1 MNKKV
6 SKIISARAR
15 YGRVAPRA
23 SEKAHPTKALDKS
36 RKKARTT
43 TSHRFHRNPERV
55 LTDLYN
61 STPPKARPDLV
72 RKWLREI
79 QAAKMIGGVL

>member
-1 MNKKV
+1 MKKKIQ
-6 SKIISARAR
+6 KIIAARAL
-15 YGRVAPRA
+15 YGRVAPRE
-23 SEKAHPTKALDKS
+23 SEKAHPPEALDKT
-36 RKKARTT
+36 RKKVRTT
-43 TSHRFHRNPERV
+43 SSHKFHRNPERV

-61 STPPKARPDLV
+61 ATTPKARPDLV